1 MRKLQNGQ
9 LREMADGISQRRRL
23 GLMELRERNVQVGS
37 VGQHAGSEQYRSLT
51 FGLGEVIEQSFEAG
65 GIEIPL

>member
-1 MRKLQNGQ
+1 VVRKLQNGQ

-37 VGQHAGSEQYRSLT
+37 IASTPGPSSTGRSLSV
-51 FGLGEVIEQSFEAG
+51 LAK
-65 GIEIPL
+65 